1 MQAKVHKFAGSLP
14 SAKDL
19 EQLQRDAPGLFD
31 SGYFVLAAV
40 EGAPAV
46 AREQATF
53 TINLLRGGTAGQI
66 VVVPK
71 QSPATRRTRALGD
84 RLHEHVGRL
93 RRTDAHAGRR
103 RRPGGQPRRTSPRRA
118 PRGSRPSSSR
128 WRWPPRCC
136 SCSRCARSSCRSSRW
151 R

>member
-1 MQAKVHKFAGSLP
+1 MQAKVHKFAGQLP

-71 QSPATRRTRALGD
+71 QSPGDPATRALGD
-84 RLHEHVGRL
+84 RLHSMSDGFAARTHTQVAVGGP
-93 RRTDAHAGRR
+93 AGNLADF
-103 RRPGGQPRRTSPRRA
+103 TSVSSEKLP
-118 PRGSRPSSSR
+118 PSSSR
-128 WRWPPRCC
+128 WPWPPRCC
-136 SCSRCARSSCRSSRW
+136 SCSRCARSSCRSSPSP
-151 R
+151 